1 MAKLRVKVAGLKA
14 LNARL
19 QELAKATQKRI
30 LREVGTEALQPM
42 AETAR
47 QLAPDDPKT
56 GAPSDLKSSITVS
69 SRQKGGRQ
77 IKRTFEGKSAVAV
90 YMGPTGEG
98 YPQAMIQEFGSP
110 AHKIKARRKPK
121 LGFATTQDPSVV
133 VREVDHPGHRAQPYM
148 TPAWEKHKDQALEI
162 VRTRLGEKIQ
172 KAAKGRR
179 PTKG

>member
-1 MAKLRVKVAGLKA
+1 MAKVRVRVAGLKE
-14 LNARL
+14 LNAQL
-19 QELAKATQKRI
+19 QELAKATQKRV
-30 LREVGTEALQPM
+30 LREVGREALEPM
-42 AETAR
+42 AATAR

-56 GAPSDLKSSITVS
+56 GAPSDLKSSITIS

-98 YPQAMIQEFGSP
+98 YPQAMIQEFGAKP
-110 AHKIKARRKPK
+110 HRIKARRKPR
-121 LGFATTQDPSVV
+121 LGFETAQDSSVV
-133 VREVDHPGHRAQPYM
+133 VGEVEHPGNPAQPYM
-148 TPAWEKHKDQALEI
+148 TPAWEQHKDQALEI

-172 KAAKGRR
+172 KAVKGRR